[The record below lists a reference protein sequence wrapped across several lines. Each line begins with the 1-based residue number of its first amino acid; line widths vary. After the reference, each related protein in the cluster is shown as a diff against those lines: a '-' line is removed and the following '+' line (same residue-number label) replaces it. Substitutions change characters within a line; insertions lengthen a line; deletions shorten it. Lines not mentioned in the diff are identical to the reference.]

1 MRTEDALLGGGYAVG
16 IPLTLV
22 LLRICWR
29 RWTAAFVAL
38 EAAAAAISAGW
49 FLKDNRAA
57 AWSNL
62 GWGVGFLAT
71 WIAVGRRRRERLGP
85 DA

>member
-1 MRTEDALLGGGYAVG
+1 MKTEDALLGAGYAAGV
-16 IPLTLV
+16 PLTLM

-29 RWTAAFVAL
+29 RWTGAFVAL

-49 FLKDNRAA
+49 FLKDNKMA
-57 AWSNL
+57 AWSNV
-62 GWGVGFLAT
+62 GWGLGFLVT
-71 WIAVGRRRRERLGP
+71 WITVGRTRRRRLGE